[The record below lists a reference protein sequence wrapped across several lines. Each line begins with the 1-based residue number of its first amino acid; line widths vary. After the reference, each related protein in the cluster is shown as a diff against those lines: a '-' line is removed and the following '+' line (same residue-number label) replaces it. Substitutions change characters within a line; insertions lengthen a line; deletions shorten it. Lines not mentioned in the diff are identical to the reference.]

1 MSLTATY
8 DPTLSRI
15 RLSAD
20 ALGATATR
28 CVFWRTT
35 NNFASYV
42 TVRGGWPALVTA
54 EAAHLDDYEFDAGV
68 PTMYRVQ
75 SYTDADL
82 TPVATYDVTI
92 TQDVAEA
99 WLKVPAAPYLNRP
112 VIVVDRSDVTRRAR
126 RGLFDVV
133 GRSNP
138 VAVGDVAS
146 SIAYT
151 VQLMTHTA
159 AEESD
164 LDHLFASGEI
174 VFLQLPS
181 TAQHMPGGYFAV
193 GDTARRPTLRLSP
206 RRLWDVPL
214 TGVAAPGPEVVGST
228 YTWTSV
234 LADYPTW
241 ADLLADNA
249 TWADLLERVGSASD
263 VIVP

>member
-1 MSLTATY
+1 MTLALTY
-8 DPTLSRI
+8 DAVLSRI
-15 RLSAD
+15 RLAGTFLSPAV
-20 ALGATATR
+20 TA
-28 CVFWRTT
+28 VFERSTDGVSWT
-35 NNFASYV
+35 A
-42 TVRGGWPALVTA
+42 VRGGLSVPVVSQN
-54 EAAHLDDYEFDAGV
+54 AAVDDYEFPAGEAV
-68 PTMYRVQ
+68 TYRLRGLDGFGATLF
-75 SYTDADL
+75 TDTA
-82 TPVATYDVTI
+82 AI
-92 TQDVAEA
+92 TQDVDHA

-146 SIAYT
+146 SLAYT
-151 VQLMTHTA
+151 AQLMTSTA
-159 AEESD
+159 AEERD
-164 LDHLFASGEI
+164 LDYLFASGEI

-181 TAQHMPGGYFAV
+181 TAQVMPEGYFSV
-193 GDTARRPTLRLSP
+193 GDTSRRPTLRTSA

-214 TGVAAPGPEVVGST
+214 VQVAAPGPEVVGST

-234 LADYPTW
+234 LADYATW

>member
-8 DPTLSRI
+8 DPILSRI

-20 ALGATATR
+20 LLGATATR

-42 TVRGGWPALVTA
+42 TLRGGWPVQVVGQG
-54 EAAHLDDYEFDAGV
+54 AHLDDYEFEPGV
-68 PTMYRVQ
+68 PLTYRVQ

-82 TPVATYDVTI
+82 TAVATYDVTI
-92 TQDVAEA
+92 TQDVDQA
-99 WLKVPAAPYLNRP
+99 WLKVPAAPYLNRA
-112 VIVVDRSDVTRRAR
+112 VTVVDRSDVTRRAR

-234 LADYPTW
+234 LADYATW

>member
-1 MSLTATY
+1 MTLAATY
-8 DPTLSRI
+8 DPILSRI
-15 RLSAD
+15 RLTGTFLSPAV
-20 ALGATATR
+20 TA
-28 CVFWRTT
+28 VFERSTDGVSWT
-35 NNFASYV
+35 A
-42 TVRGGWPALVTA
+42 VRGGTAVTV
-54 EAAHLDDYEFDAGV
+54 AAQNADADDYEFPAGV
-68 PTMYRVQ
+68 P
-75 SYTDADL
+75 
-82 TPVATYDVTI
+82 ATYRLRGLDAGGVTLFTDTAAI
-92 TQDVAEA
+92 TQDVDQA

-112 VIVVDRSDVTRRAR
+112 VIVVDRSEVRRR
-126 RGLFDVV
+126 SRQGLFDVV

-146 SIAYT
+146 SLSYT
-151 VQLMTHTA
+151 AQLMTSTA

-164 LDHLFASGEI
+164 LDYLFASGEI

-193 GDTARRPTLRLSP
+193 GDTSRQPTMRTSA

-234 LADYPTW
+234 LADYATW